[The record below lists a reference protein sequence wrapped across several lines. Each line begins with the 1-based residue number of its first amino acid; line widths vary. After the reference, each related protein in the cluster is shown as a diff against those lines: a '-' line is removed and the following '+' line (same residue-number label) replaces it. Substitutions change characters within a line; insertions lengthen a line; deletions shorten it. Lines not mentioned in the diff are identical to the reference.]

1 MTKTDATQN
10 SSVRRCFL
18 YLRIILPPPSVL
30 IHILH
35 DNTLSQ
41 ENRDNFNYIAGRYN
55 QQVKFYNVE
64 ELCANEIEKLKNF
77 LPNILGA
84 RFSIATLYR
93 LLIPNLFN
101 EIKKIIYLDAD
112 TIVNLDINELWQ
124 VELGEKALGGLAEIE
139 IDVGHHIAL
148 PTKFLINEGYVNSE
162 DYFNGG
168 VLLLNLEKIRKEKDK
183 LFDGIKFVAEHPQ
196 CKWFDQDILNYCFSK
211 DYVKLNEKFDAFV
224 HCERI
229 RGNSS
234 KIRPAIYHY
243 VGNGLQLNLQDK
255 LNELWLKYFEKTSWF
270 KGETIG
276 HIYEGVRQMYVEQK
290 DFAVKISATVAGKE
304 RAFFTAQDNIKFLK
318 QIFYIQ
324 DNEEIIASNSQES
337 VQKLIKSLNKSRGR
351 KIFFILENY
360 PAVHSILT
368 QAGFV
373 EGRDFLNAMLFL
385 SDAHGVPFDSHSL
398 IKLL

>member
-1 MTKTDATQN
+1 M
-10 SSVRRCFL
+10 
-18 YLRIILPPPSVL
+18 
-30 IHILH
+30 
-35 DNTLSQ
+35 
-41 ENRDNFNYIAGRYN
+41 
-55 QQVKFYNVE
+55 E
-64 ELCANEIEKLKNF
+64 ELCTNEVEQLKNF

-229 RGNSS
+229 RGNNS